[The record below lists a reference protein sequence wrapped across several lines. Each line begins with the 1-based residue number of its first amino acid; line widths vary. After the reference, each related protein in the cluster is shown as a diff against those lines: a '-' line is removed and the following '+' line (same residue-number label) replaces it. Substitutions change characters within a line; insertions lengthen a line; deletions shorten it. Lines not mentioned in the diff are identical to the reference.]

1 MKKIAWA
8 LICGALGALGVGF
21 LLSATLIGCAPAV
34 TVDDASPHV
43 VSASVS
49 AGSGGDEASQYV
61 EARFVFDSPVE
72 AAGGADAVASDF
84 AVKLNGE
91 APDEQ
96 TVRVEAAV
104 EGSEVAVRLVPAD
117 GADGSD
123 ASVYFA
129 VYDGLVDVAA
139 ASEDGALAHV
149 KAAGG
154 SSNAVMDAPLEFTVP
169 SGVEVAQVD
178 AGAADA
184 SAGTGAWVTFD
195 FTQFAQLRSCTWFWF
210 ADGLPLVMI
219 HNHEYA
225 RDLPETV
232 AARFADTVNTNY
244 GDDLEAEADGTRVT
258 VRARQAV
265 DGQELTVRLSEG
277 IGANPG
283 AGVCGT
289 GALSAA
295 YSAGS
300 WAVALAEDAGAAAG
314 ASDVGAAGADAGA
327 AAGKEAA

>member
-1 MKKIAWA
+1 MKRIM
-8 LICGALGALGVGF
+8 LGGVTVLLAVLGVAF
-21 LLSATLIGCAPAV
+21 VVCAALMAGCAPTA
-34 TVDDASPHV
+34 TVDDASPRCA
-43 VSASVS
+43 SARVA
-49 AGSGGDEASQYV
+49 AGSDMTETSQYV
-61 EARFVFDSPVE
+61 EARFTFDQPLE
-72 AAGGADAVASDF
+72 ATGDAAAVASDF
-84 AVKLNGE
+84 AVTLNGA
-91 APDEQ
+91 APDER
-96 TVRVEAAV
+96 TIAVEATV
-104 EGSEVAVRLVPAD
+104 EGPDVVVRLVPAS

-129 VYDGLVDVAA
+129 VYDGLVRVAA
-139 ASEDGALAHV
+139 SAENGGLAHV
-149 KAAGG
+149 KAQGG
-154 SSNAVMDAPLEFTVP
+154 SSSAVMDAPLEFTVP

-184 SAGTGAWVTFD
+184 DAGTGAWVTFD

-244 GDDLEAEADGTRVT
+244 GDDLEAEADGARVT
-258 VRARQAV
+258 VRALQAV

-289 GALSAA
+289 DALSAT
-295 YSAGS
+295 YRDGS
-300 WAVALAEDAGAAAG
+300 WAALAEGDAGAGADADAASDAGAGAAAG
-314 ASDVGAAGADAGA
+314 G
-327 AAGKEAA
+327 EAV

>member
-1 MKKIAWA
+1 MKRIM
-8 LICGALGALGVGF
+8 ICGVTVLLAVLGVLF
-21 LLSATLIGCAPAV
+21 VVCAALMTGCASTA
-34 TVDDASPHV
+34 TVDDASPRC
-43 VSASVS
+43 VSARVS
-49 AGSGGDEASQYV
+49 AGSDMTETSQYV
-61 EARFVFDSPVE
+61 EARFTFDQPLE
-72 AAGGADAVASDF
+72 ATGDAAAVASDF
-84 AVKLNGE
+84 AVTLNGA
-91 APDEQ
+91 APDER
-96 TVRVEAAV
+96 TVAVEATV
-104 EGSEVAVRLVPAD
+104 EGSDVVVRLVPAS

-123 ASVYFA
+123 AAVYFA
-129 VYDGLVDVAA
+129 VYDGLVRVAA
-139 ASEDGALAHV
+139 AADDGGLAHV
-149 KAAGG
+149 KAQGA

-184 SAGTGAWVTFD
+184 DAGTGAWVTFD

-244 GDDLEAEADGTRVT
+244 GDDLEAEADGARVT
-258 VRARQAV
+258 VRALRAV
-265 DGQELTVRLSEG
+265 DGQDLTVRLSEG

-289 GALSAA
+289 GALSAT
-295 YSAGS
+295 YRDDS
-300 WAVALAEDAGAAAG
+300 WVALAEDAGAAAG
-314 ASDVGAAGADAGA
+314 ASDAGA
-327 AAGKEAA
+327 AAGEEAA